1 MGWPNLKE
9 KKNVSLFVCL
19 CVCIASPD
27 LFPWMTKNADI
38 LLNVGSKKEVHT
50 PGGIDHIFH
59 VELFMVI

>member
-1 MGWPNLKE
+1 
-9 KKNVSLFVCL
+9 
-19 CVCIASPD
+19 
-27 LFPWMTKNADI
+27 MTKNADI